1 MLASLRNVA
10 GSVVMVV
17 AGFLAVAL
25 ADCVWIIL
33 SFSDARVFFFGDP
46 TVAFGNELY
55 FGSSTIA
62 EFVVGLAGGD
72 MADRSRGPTCVEIN
86 RGWPIGC
93 GVTPRSRTYAPARWC
108 RQVRRLF

>member
-55 FGSSTIA
+55 FGFSTVV
-62 EFVVGLAGGD
+62 ELVVGLA
-72 MADRSRGPTCVEIN
+72 VVI
-86 RGWPIGC
+86 WLIGH
-93 GVTPRSRTYAPARWC
+93 A
-108 RQVRRLF
+108 VRRASKSIAAGR

>member
-62 EFVVGLAGGD
+62 ELVVGLA
-72 MADRSRGPTCVEIN
+72 VVI
-86 RGWPIGC
+86 WLIGH
-93 GVTPRSRTYAPARWC
+93 A
-108 RQVRRLF
+108 VRHASKSIAAGR

>member
-33 SFSDARVFFFGDP
+33 SFSDARVFFFDDP
-46 TVAFGNELY
+46 TVAFGNGFHL
-55 FGSSTIA
+55 GSSTIA
-62 EFVVGLAGGD
+62 EPVVGLA
-72 MADRSRGPTCVEIN
+72 VVI
-86 RGWPIGC
+86 WLIGHAVQHASKSIAA
-93 GVTPRSRTYAPARWC
+93 GR
-108 RQVRRLF
+108 